1 MSVMIFK
8 SIRKKGTS
16 KSYWVVERAGGSSFF
31 EEPNKNREE
40 VPSPTPCSPTSQH

>member
-1 MSVMIFK
+1 MILK

-31 EEPNKNREE
+31 EEPNKIERK
-40 VPSPTPCSPTSQH
+40 SPLPYSMIPNQHH

>member
-1 MSVMIFK
+1 MIFK

-31 EEPNKNREE
+31 EEPNKIEGK
-40 VPSPTPCSPTSQH
+40 SPPLLHDPQPAAL